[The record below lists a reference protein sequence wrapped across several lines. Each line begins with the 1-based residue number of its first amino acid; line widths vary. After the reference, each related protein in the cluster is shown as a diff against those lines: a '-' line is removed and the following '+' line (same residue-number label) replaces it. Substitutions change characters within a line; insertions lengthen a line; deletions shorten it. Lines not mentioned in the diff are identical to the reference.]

1 MQITRSG
8 KKNID
13 ICDSDN
19 QKYCNTLSSM
29 IAQHVHV
36 RLYIFRRLGILYN
49 FF

>member
-36 RLYIFRRLGILYN
+36 RLYI
-49 FF
+49 